1 MFVRVSRGRFAADKY
16 DEMAERLKAAEDLL
30 APEIRALPGL
40 IDYYA
45 GMDRDS
51 NSMIRVSIWDRRAHA
66 DAMSGLKPVAASR
79 EEFAAAGVEWEPI
92 AIFDVSWW
100 VQSP

>member
-1 MFVRVSRGRFAADKY
+1 MYVRVSKGRFAADKY
-16 DEMAERLKAAEDLL
+16 DEMADRLKAAEDVL

-51 NSMIRVSIWDRRAHA
+51 NSMIRVSIWDRREHA
-66 DAMSGLKPVAASR
+66 DAMFGLKQVAASR
-79 EEFAAAGVEWEPI
+79 EEFAAAGVEWEPV
-92 AIFDVSWW
+92 ATYDVSWW

>member
-1 MFVRVSRGRFAADKY
+1 MFVRVSKGRFAADKY
-16 DEMAERLKAAEDLL
+16 DEMADRLKAAEDVL

-51 NSMIRVSIWDRRAHA
+51 NSMIRVSIWDRREHA
-66 DAMSGLKPVAASR
+66 DAMSGLKQVTASR
-79 EEFAAAGVEWEPI
+79 EEFAAAGVDWEPI
-92 AIFDVSWW
+92 NTYDVSWW

>member
-1 MFVRVSRGRFAADKY
+1 MFVRVSRGRFAADQY
-16 DEMAERLKAAEDLL
+16 DDMAARLKAAEDAL

-45 GMDRDS
+45 GMDRDTS
-51 NSMIRVSIWDRRAHA
+51 SMIRVSIWDRREHA
-66 DAMSGLKPVAASR
+66 DAMSGLKIVAAKR
-79 EEFAAAGVEWEPI
+79 DEFAAAGVEWEPV
-92 AIFDVSWW
+92 ATYDVSWW

>member
-1 MFVRVSRGRFAADKY
+1 MFVRVSRGRFAPEQY
-16 DEMAERLKAAEDLL
+16 DEMAERLRAAEAVL
-30 APEIRALPGL
+30 APEIRRLPGL

-51 NSMIRVSIWDRRAHA
+51 SSMIRVSIWDTREHA
-66 DAMSGLKPVAASR
+66 GGMGNLPEVTAMR
-79 EEFAAAGVEWEPI
+79 DEFAAAGVDWEPVCTY
-92 AIFDVSWW
+92 DVSWW

>member
-1 MFVRVSRGRFAADKY
+1 MFVRVSRGRFAAEKY
-16 DEMAERLKAAEDLL
+16 DEMADRLKAAEDVL
-30 APEIRALPGL
+30 APEIRAMPGL

-51 NSMIRVSIWDRRAHA
+51 NSMIRVSIWDRREHT
-66 DAMSGLKPVAASR
+66 DAMSGLQHVSAKR
-79 EEFAAAGVEWEPI
+79 DEFAAAGVEWEPV
-92 AIFDVSWW
+92 ATYNVSWW